1 MKIQVNTDGIV
12 EGNEAR
18 IASVSSSINRSL
30 DRFKDQITRI
40 EVHLSADKPS
50 GLAEQQCALEV
61 RIENRQPITVTHRA
75 PSSDLAVKGAIEK
88 MKSALIRSNGRN
100 RPF

>member
-1 MKIQVNTDGIV
+1 MKIQVNTDSLV
-12 EGNEAR
+12 EGNQGR
-18 IASVSSSINRSL
+18 IDSVSASVTRGM

-50 GLAEQQCALEV
+50 AMAEQQCAMEV
-61 RIENRQPITVTHRA
+61 RIENRQPITVTHKA

-88 MKSALIRSNGRN
+88 MKSALVRSNGRN
-100 RPF
+100 KPF